1 MEVVVYGRSTPFC
14 SYCEN
19 IKTLLKEKDV
29 SYEYKDISD
38 EDVFEEYMTF
48 KLRTV
53 PALFID
59 GEYKGGFTEAKELFK
74 E

>member
-1 MEVVVYGRSTPFC
+1 MEVVVYGRSKPFC

-19 IKTLLKEKDV
+19 IKTLLEEKQIT
-29 SYEYKDISD
+29 YKYKDISN
-38 EDVFEEYMTF
+38 EDVFEEYMAF
-48 KLRTV
+48 KLKTV
-53 PALFID
+53 PSLFID

>member
-1 MEVVVYGRSTPFC
+1 MKVVVYGRSFPAC
-14 SYCEN
+14 VYCEN
-19 IKTLLKEKDV
+19 IKTLLNNKDV
-29 SYEYKDISD
+29 KFEYKDISD
-38 EDVFEEYMTF
+38 ENVFEEYMSF

-59 GEYKGGFTEAKELFK
+59 DVYKGGFNEAKMLFG